1 MLNKVILQ
9 GNVGHAPKIFLTQEG
24 KEIANFSLATSMVWK
39 DKDGEWQ
46 SATDWHQVTVFRES
60 TVKRIKDFLKRG
72 DPVYVE
78 GKLIYQ
84 RWTDNYGQSR
94 ITAHVVV
101 PGYGGRVTC
110 LKPSQSNSQ
119 ESPFM
124 TETEQEVASS
134 KESSSLAE
142 DEHAHPPFERP
153 DGDPIPAQSSQDTE

>member
-9 GNVGHAPKIFLTQEG
+9 GNVGHAPKIFLTQGG
-24 KEIANFSLATSMVWK
+24 KEVANFSLATSMVWK

-46 SATDWHQVTVFRES
+46 SATDWHQITVFRES
-60 TVKRIKDFLKRG
+60 TVRQIKDLLKRG

-84 RWTDNYGQSR
+84 RWTDKYGQSR

-124 TETEQEVASS
+124 AETEQEVASS
-134 KESSSLAE
+134 KASSCLAE
-142 DEHAHPPFERP
+142 DDYPCPSSENP
-153 DGDPIPAQSSQDTE
+153 DEDPIPTQPSQDTE